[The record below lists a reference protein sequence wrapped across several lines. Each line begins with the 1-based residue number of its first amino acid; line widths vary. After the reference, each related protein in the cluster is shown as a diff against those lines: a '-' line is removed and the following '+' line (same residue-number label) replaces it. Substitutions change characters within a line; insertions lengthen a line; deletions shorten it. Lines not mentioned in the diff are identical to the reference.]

1 MNLALTTRWN
11 ASRHTDGEA
20 MIEEILELGF
30 SRVELGYDLRLDLVP
45 GVTRMI
51 RAGRVHVDSLHNF
64 CPVPVGAPRGHP
76 ELYTLASADR
86 LIRQGA
92 VHHTSKTIRFAA
104 EVGAKAVVVHSG
116 YVDVPRMT
124 DQLATLFEQGQQ
136 FSDLY
141 EKIKLKLQIN
151 REKKTRKHLDY
162 LCEGIEQLMPV
173 LVEAKV
179 KLALENLPTWEAIPT
194 EMEMERLIARFG
206 TDHLAAWYDLGH
218 GQIRQNLGFINQER
232 WLERLSPFMVG
243 MHIHDVLPPRSD
255 HLMPPH
261 GQVDFKS
268 LKRFATP
275 ALFKVIE
282 PTPETPKEAI
292 VDALRF
298 LNEVWAE

>member
-1 MNLALTTRWN
+1 MNFALTTRWN
-11 ASRHTDGEA
+11 AGRHTDGEA
-20 MIEEILELGF
+20 MIEEILDMGF

-45 GVTRMI
+45 GVTKMI
-51 RAGRVHVDSLHNF
+51 QAGRVHVDSLHNF
-64 CPVPVGAPRGHP
+64 CPVPVSAPRGHP
-76 ELYTLASADR
+76 ELYTLASTDR
-86 LIRQGA
+86 QVRQGA
-92 VHHTSKTIRFAA
+92 VHHTTKTIRFAA
-104 EVGAKAVVVHSG
+104 EVGAKAIVVHAG
-116 YVDVPRMT
+116 YVDVPHMT
-124 DQLATLFEQGQQ
+124 DQLAALCEQGQQ

-151 REKKTRKHLDY
+151 REKKARKQLDY
-162 LCEGIEQLMPV
+162 LSEGIEQLMPA
-173 LVEAKV
+173 LVEANV
-179 KLALENLPTWEAIPT
+179 KLALENLPTWEALPS
-194 EMEMERLIARFG
+194 EMEMESLIARFG
-206 TDHLAAWYDLGH
+206 QEHLACWYDLGH

-232 WLERLSPFMVG
+232 WLERLSPFMAG

-298 LNEVWAE
+298 LNEVWAD